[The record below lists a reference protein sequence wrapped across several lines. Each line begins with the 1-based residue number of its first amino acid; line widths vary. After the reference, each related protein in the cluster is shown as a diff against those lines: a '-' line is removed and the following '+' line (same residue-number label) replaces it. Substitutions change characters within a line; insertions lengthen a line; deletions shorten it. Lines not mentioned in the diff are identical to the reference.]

1 MGDEIEKQNR
11 MLNELD
17 TAVDHTANTIQE
29 ERETLQRHTK
39 KKNKNCSMY
48 MCCIILILIVIIVI
62 LNILR
67 SAFSY
72 SVFITNKSCIKG
84 NQRSTN

>member
-17 TAVDHTANTIQE
+17 SAVDHATNTIQE

-39 KKNKNCSMY
+39 TKNKNCSMY
-48 MCCIILILIVIIVI
+48 MCCTILILVVIIVI

-84 NQRSTN
+84 NQCSTN